1 MNIEKMLETKHHRK
15 YGVHSVILDYYDK
28 AKTIKGR
35 IKFSYYGTPICEV
48 FPYKKEFHVSDQGYN
63 TVMTHKFIS
72 QYIAYFTDHGYKL
85 TGLSVTGIYANKF
98 ASVFKH
104 RNYYYNAR
112 YFILENELYSMSLD
126 GRCTKSATVT
136 NVKKL
141 FKISET
147 DLNIIIVLGID
158 LLNLPYDVVYT
169 LRRKYEN

>member
-1 MNIEKMLETKHHRK
+1 
-15 YGVHSVILDYYDK
+15 
-28 AKTIKGR
+28 
-35 IKFSYYGTPICEV
+35 
-48 FPYKKEFHVSDQGYN
+48 
-63 TVMTHKFIS
+63 MTHKFIS